1 LVLSETLS
9 RAHRE
14 TSMTD
19 LNLQRLT
26 VTADGHVARVT
37 LNRPDVRN
45 AFDDATIVE
54 LTAAF
59 RALDDDPSVRVIV
72 LAANGTAFCAGA
84 DLNWMKR
91 MAGYSD
97 AENRADALG
106 LATMLNTIYACKK
119 PVIAQVQGDAY
130 AGGMGLVAVADIAI
144 SAESAHFCLSEAK
157 LGLMPATIAPYV
169 IRAIGARASHRYFVT
184 AERFDAAEALRIGL
198 VHQVVAADALGATV
212 DAVASAI
219 AANSPN
225 AVRECKQ
232 LVVDLAGKAI
242 DETLIADTAD
252 RIARIRA
259 SDEGREGVRSFLEK
273 SKPSWLA

>member
-1 LVLSETLS
+1 
-9 RAHRE
+9 
-14 TSMTD
+14 MTD
-19 LNLQRLT
+19 AMNLQRLKVT
-26 VTADGHVARVT
+26 VDGYVARVT
-37 LNRPDVRN
+37 LDRPDVRN
-45 AFDDATIVE
+45 AFDEATIVE

-59 RALDDDPSVRVIV
+59 RALADDSSVRVII
-72 LAANGTAFCAGA
+72 LAANGPAFCAGA

-91 MAGYSD
+91 MATYSD

-106 LATMLNTIYACKK
+106 LATMLNTIYACNK

-198 VHQVVAADALGATV
+198 VHQVVAADALDATV
-212 DAVASAI
+212 DAVAAAI
-219 AANSPN
+219 VANSPN

-242 DETLIADTAD
+242 DETLISDTAD

>member
-1 LVLSETLS
+1 
-9 RAHRE
+9 
-14 TSMTD
+14 MPD
-19 LNLQRLT
+19 MNLQRIT

-59 RALDDDPSVRVIV
+59 RALADDASVRVII
-72 LAANGTAFCAGA
+72 LAANGPAFCAGG

-91 MAGYSD
+91 MADYSD

-106 LATMLNTIYACKK
+106 LATMLNTIYTCNK
-119 PVIAQVQGDAY
+119 PVIARVQGDAY

-144 SAESAHFCLSEAK
+144 SADSAHFCLSEAK

-184 AERFDAAEALRIGL
+184 AERIDANEALRIGL
-198 VHQVVAADALGATV
+198 VHQVVSAETLDATV
-212 DAVASAI
+212 DAVAAAI

-232 LVVDLAGKAI
+232 LVVDFADKPI
-242 DETLIADTAD
+242 DDTLISDTAD

-259 SDEGREGVRSFLEK
+259 SDEGRDGVRSFLEK
-273 SKPSWLA
+273 RKPSWLA

>member
-1 LVLSETLS
+1 VLSETPS

-14 TSMTD
+14 TPMTD
-19 LNLQRLT
+19 AMNLQRLKVT
-26 VTADGHVARVT
+26 VDGYVARVT

-45 AFDDATIVE
+45 AFDEATIVE

-59 RALDDDPSVRVIV
+59 RALADDTSIRVII
-72 LAANGTAFCAGA
+72 LAANGPAFCAGA

-91 MAGYSD
+91 MATYSD

-106 LATMLNTIYACKK
+106 LATMLNTIYACNK

-198 VHQVVAADALGATV
+198 VHQVVAAEALDATV
-212 DAVASAI
+212 DAVAAAI
-219 AANSPN
+219 VANSPN

-232 LVVDLAGKAI
+232 LVVDLADKPI
-242 DETLIADTAD
+242 DESLISDTAD

>member
-1 LVLSETLS
+1 
-9 RAHRE
+9 
-14 TSMTD
+14 M
-19 LNLQRLT
+19 NLQRLKVT
-26 VTADGHVARVT
+26 VDGYVARVT
-37 LNRPDVRN
+37 LDRPDVRN

-59 RALDDDPSVRVIV
+59 RALADDNAIRVII
-72 LAANGTAFCAGA
+72 LAANGPAFCAGA

-91 MAGYSD
+91 MATYSD

-106 LATMLNTIYACKK
+106 LATMLNTLYACNK

-144 SAESAHFCLSEAK
+144 CAESAHFCLSEAK

-169 IRAIGARASHRYFVT
+169 IRAIGARTSHRYFVT
-184 AERFDAAEALRIGL
+184 AERFDATEALRIGL
-198 VHQVVAADALGATV
+198 VHQVVSGEALGATV
-212 DAVASAI
+212 DAVAAAI
-219 AANSPN
+219 VANSPN

-232 LVVDLAGKAI
+232 LVVDLADKAI
-242 DETLIADTAD
+242 DGTLIADTAD

-259 SDEGREGVRSFLEK
+259 SDEGREGVRSFLQK

>member
-1 LVLSETLS
+1 
-9 RAHRE
+9 
-14 TSMTD
+14 M
-19 LNLQRLT
+19 NLQRLT
-26 VTADGHVARVT
+26 VTADGHVARIT

-59 RALDDDPSVRVIV
+59 RALADDASVRVII
-72 LAANGTAFCAGA
+72 LAAIGPAFCAGA

-91 MAGYSD
+91 MADYSD

-106 LATMLNTIYACKK
+106 LATMLNTIYTCNK
-119 PVIAQVQGDAY
+119 PVIARVQGDAY

-144 SAESAHFCLSEAK
+144 SADSAHFCLSEAK

-184 AERFDAAEALRIGL
+184 AERIDANEALRIGL
-198 VHQVVAADALGATV
+198 VHQVVSPEALDATV
-212 DAVASAI
+212 DAVAAAI

-225 AVRECKQ
+225 AVCECKQ
-232 LVVDLAGKAI
+232 LVVDFADKPI
-242 DETLIADTAD
+242 DDTLISDTAD

-259 SDEGREGVRSFLEK
+259 SDEGRDGVRSFLEK
-273 SKPSWLA
+273 RKPSWLA

>member
-1 LVLSETLS
+1 
-9 RAHRE
+9 
-14 TSMTD
+14 MTD
-19 LNLQRLT
+19 ALNLQRLKLT
-26 VTADGHVARVT
+26 VDGHVARVT
-37 LNRPDVRN
+37 LDRPDVRN

-59 RALDDDPSVRVIV
+59 RALDDDATVRAIV
-72 LAANGTAFCAGA
+72 LAASGPAFCAGA

-97 AENRADALG
+97 TENRADALG

-119 PVIAQVQGDAY
+119 PVIARVQGDAY
-130 AGGMGLVAVADIAI
+130 AGGMGLVAACDIAV
-144 SAESAHFCLSEAK
+144 SADTANYCLSEAR

-169 IRAIGARASHRYFVT
+169 IRAMGARAAHRYFVS
-184 AERFDAAEALRIGL
+184 AERFDAAEALRIGF
-198 VHQVVAADALGATV
+198 VHQVVKADQLDTTV
-212 DAVASAI
+212 DALAAAI

-225 AVRECKQ
+225 AVAECKR
-232 LVVDLAGKAI
+232 LVVDLADKAI
-242 DETLIADTAD
+242 DEVLIADTAD

-273 SKPSWLA
+273 RKPSWLA